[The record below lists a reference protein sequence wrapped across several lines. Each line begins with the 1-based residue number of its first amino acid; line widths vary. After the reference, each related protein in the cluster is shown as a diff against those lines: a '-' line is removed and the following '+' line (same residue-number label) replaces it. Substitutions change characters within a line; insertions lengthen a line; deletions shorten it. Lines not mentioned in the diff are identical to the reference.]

1 MHTIALVSQKGG
13 SGKTTLALA
22 LAVAHQLAAGEAVVI
37 DLDPQGSAGVWGD
50 LRGDDL
56 PPVVPSHPP
65 RLARVLDT
73 ARNAGATLAVIDMAP
88 REAGGAVEAARV
100 ADLVL
105 VPCRPSAVDLA
116 AIPVSLDVGRLAGT
130 AAAVVLNAVPARGD
144 LAAQA
149 TEAVRGFGATLAPV
163 TLGARVAHVR
173 AFTAGRTAQ
182 EIEPRSTAAQEIKAL
197 YQWAITEG
205 VER

>member
-1 MHTIALVSQKGG
+1 MFSTIALVSQKGG
-13 SGKTTLALA
+13 SGKTTLAVA
-22 LAVAHQLAAGEAVVI
+22 LAVAHELAAGEAVVI

-56 PPVVPSHPP
+56 PPVVPAHPP

-73 ARNAGATLAVIDMAP
+73 ARNAGASLAIIDMAP

-116 AIPVSLDVGRLAGT
+116 AIPASLDVSRLAGT
-130 AAAVVLNAVPARGD
+130 TAAVVLNAVPARGD
-144 LAAQA
+144 SGRASRRGRRR
-149 TEAVRGFGATLAPV
+149 VRRDIGPGNAWGEG
-163 TLGARVAHVR
+163 GARPGVHR
-173 AFTAGRTAQ
+173 GPDGSGNRTPICSSSGNQ
-182 EIEPRSTAAQEIKAL
+182 GPLPMGSQR
-197 YQWAITEG
+197 
-205 VER
+205 RD